1 MEFYRS
7 EQVGFWEVPRP
18 RMHMCMSSH
27 VWLFAT
33 LWTVIHQAPLSMEFP
48 KQEYQ
53 SGLPFPSPGDLPDP
67 VIEPASLTSADL
79 AGRFF
84 ATVPSGKPHWLNK
97 HTKLLPHLGLLRF
110 LSLSP
115 APVSYL
121 QMCASVGILGLSV
134 QPKIPVCF
142 WWHFQSHHPVFY
154 FFVACCS
161 FSHVSSMK
169 TGTISFLLVDMPTT
183 LRTVLEIK

>member
-1 MEFYRS
+1 MYVCS
-7 EQVGFWEVPRP
+7 VTQS
-18 RMHMCMSSH
+18 C
-27 VWLFAT
+27 LT
-33 LWTVIHQAPLSMEFP
+33 LWNLMDCNPPGSSVHGISQTRILEWVAISDSEGSFRDWTQVS
-48 KQEYQ
+48 
-53 SGLPFPSPGDLPDP
+53 SSP
-67 VIEPASLTSADL
+67 AL

-110 LSLSP
+110 FSLSP

-142 WWHFQSHHPVFY
+142 WWYFQSHHPVFY